1 LAKDKFDSYSQ
12 CIEYLFNLERR
23 GIKYDLRNIRSLLT
37 ILDNPERTYKTIHV
51 AGTNGK
57 GSVSSIIYS
66 YLIESGIRAG
76 LNTSPHIKDFR
87 ERIICGRR
95 KITRSFILDFANRMY
110 EHIEKIKPSFFEA
123 TTAMA
128 FDYFRHCGVETAV
141 IETGLGGRLDS
152 TNVVDPV
159 VSVIT
164 GIAVDHVHFLGNT
177 IEGIAG
183 EKAGIIKK
191 RKPVVIGKLPG
202 EARRVIIAKANKEKA
217 ELIDS
222 WKSVKAKILERNEN
236 GFNFS
241 LGNISET
248 FSFPEIGD
256 FQLINIKT
264 AYSALRIICE
274 EQGILFDTDT
284 FSKSLTNISRNS
296 QLHGRFELVS
306 GNPKIV
312 IDVSHN
318 LEAIKNLKK
327 NLKYFRYKKLFIII
341 GMMHDKDYCSCI
353 EEIGKLDC
361 RIILTKPKY
370 SRAADPTVMMNCVK
384 SNKQKFSVYM
394 DLKEAVDSVLGE
406 IGSNDMLIVTGSF
419 FLAGEFL
426 ELKSVKKVL
435 KK

>member
-23 GIKYDLRNIRSLLT
+23 GIKYDLKNIRSLLS
-37 ILDNPERTYKTIHV
+37 ILDNPERSYKTIHV

-66 YLIESGIRAG
+66 YLVESGVRAG
-76 LNTSPHIKDFR
+76 LNTSPHIRDFR
-87 ERIICGRR
+87 ERIICGR
-95 KITRSFILDFANRMY
+95 KMITRNYILGYVNRMY
-110 EHIEKIKPSFFEA
+110 EHIENIKPSFFEA

-128 FDYFRHCGVETAV
+128 FEYFRDCGVETAV

-152 TNVVDPV
+152 TNVVNPI

-164 GIAVDHVHFLGNT
+164 GISIDHVNFLGNT

-191 RKPVVIGKLPG
+191 GKPVVIGKLPV
-202 EARRVIIAKANKEKA
+202 EAKSIIIAKAKKEKA
-217 ELIDS
+217 KLIDS
-222 WKSVKAKILERNEN
+222 WKSVEGKIIERNEN
-236 GFNFS
+236 GFSFS
-241 LGNISET
+241 LGDINET
-248 FSFPEIGD
+248 FSIPEIGD

-264 AYSALRIICE
+264 AYSTLRIICE

-296 QLHGRFELVS
+296 RLHGRFELIS
-306 GNPKIV
+306 RKPMIV

-318 LEAIKNLKK
+318 LEAIKNLKQ
-327 NLKYFRYKKLFIII
+327 NLRFFRYRKLFVIM

-353 EEIGKLDC
+353 REIGKLDC
-361 RIILTKPKY
+361 RVILTRPKY
-370 SRAADPTVMMNCVK
+370 SRAADPNVMMNCIK
-384 SNKQKFSVYM
+384 GNHKKFRVHQE
-394 DLKEAVDSVLGE
+394 LKEAVNSVLAE
-406 IGSNDMLIVTGSF
+406 MNQDDILIVTGSF

-426 ELKSVKKVL
+426 ELKKVKEILAK
-435 KK
+435 